1 MNPLLVF
8 AFFGVSTITLGTVV
22 LVMRPSSDQK
32 AVDKRLSAIQ
42 AKQGEFAPVNER
54 LDQFL
59 KPKAE
64 GQFGWL
70 EEVFEGSQFARN
82 IQIMIVQA
90 DRATTMGAVLMSCMI
105 AGVIAALAVY
115 LFTGMI
121 YAVVPGAIA
130 GGYIPLLML
139 KIRRNRRLNAF
150 NRSLADN
157 IDMMAR
163 SLRAGH
169 SLVAAISIVAEQA
182 PEPAKSEFGEVFK
195 KQNFGLPMREALMQ
209 MLDRVPS
216 QDLRVLVTGILVQKD
231 TGGNLAE
238 ILDRIVVVIRER
250 VRIKGEIKTHTAQ
263 GRLTGWI
270 LCLLPVVMLLLINV
284 INPGYSSVLFHDPS
298 GQKILGVG
306 LILLCL
312 GGLTIRQIIN
322 GIEV

>member
-1 MNPLLVF
+1 MNPFLIF
-8 AFFGVSTITLGTVV
+8 AFFGVSTITFGTVV
-22 LVMRPSSDQK
+22 LVMRPTSDQK
-32 AVDKRLSAIQ
+32 AVDKRLTAIKT
-42 AKQGEFAPVNER
+42 KQGDFAAVNDR
-54 LDQFL
+54 LDQYL

-64 GQFGWL
+64 GKFGWL
-70 EEVFEGSQFARN
+70 EEMFEGSEFSRN
-82 IQIMIVQA
+82 LQTMILQA
-90 DRATTMGAVLMSCMI
+90 DRATTVGGVLMSCII
-105 AGVIAALAVY
+105 AGVATGFVTF

-121 YAVVPGAIA
+121 LAALPAALVA
-130 GGYIPLLML
+130 GYVPLLVL
-139 KIRRNRRLNAF
+139 KFKRNRRLNAF
-150 NRSLADN
+150 NKILADN

-182 PEPAKSEFGEVFK
+182 LEPAKSEFGEVFK

-216 QDLRVLVTGILVQKD
+216 QDLRVLVTGILVQRD

-270 LCLLPVVMLLLINV
+270 LCALPVVMLLLINMV
-284 INPGYSSVLFHDPS
+284 NPGYSSVLFHDPL
-298 GQKILGVG
+298 GEKILGAGVV
-306 LILLCL
+306 LLCL
-312 GGLTIRQIIN
+312 GGLAIRQIIN